1 MTVFAALRRIHLET
15 FKYQCRGSLKMNGH
29 DSFLRHE
36 NALDG
41 MNPSATK
48 RKQDFMVFL
57 YRVKHFET
65 SSSFFLFIYRN
76 IQIIS
81 EVLFGVSETQFKVSK
96 SPFLSSNKATKCY
109 LSQKNS
115 LDFGENGRY
124 K

>member
-1 MTVFAALRRIHLET
+1 
-15 FKYQCRGSLKMNGH
+15 MNGH

-57 YRVKHFET
+57 YRVKHFKT
-65 SSSFFLFIYRN
+65 SSSFFLFVYRN